1 MKKFEE
7 VSGAQII
14 EGYGL
19 SETSNILTANPPAR
33 RKPGSVGVPWP
44 DVDIRIVDLETGT
57 KEMPAGEAGEIIA
70 KGPQIMTGYWNNP
83 TETAKALRDGWL
95 FTGDIGSMDKDG
107 YVFILD
113 RKKDMLICSGFNVYP
128 REIDEVLY
136 ANPKVSEA
144 CAIGVP
150 DEKRGE
156 TVKAF
161 VVLKAGETFTCEELV
176 EYCQERLA
184 PYKVPKIVEFID
196 QLPRTPFGKPDRRA
210 LRAIDEAKRGQ
221 VHA

>member
-1 MKKFEE
+1 MVLCGGAPLPVEIMKKFEE

-57 KEMPAGEAGEIIA
+57 REMPAGEPGEIIA

-95 FTGDIGSMDKDG
+95 
-107 YVFILD
+107 YH
-113 RKKDMLICSGFNVYP
+113 R
-128 REIDEVLY
+128 
-136 ANPKVSEA
+136 
-144 CAIGVP
+144 
-150 DEKRGE
+150 
-156 TVKAF
+156 
-161 VVLKAGETFTCEELV
+161 
-176 EYCQERLA
+176 
-184 PYKVPKIVEFID
+184 
-196 QLPRTPFGKPDRRA
+196 
-210 LRAIDEAKRGQ
+210 
-221 VHA
+221 